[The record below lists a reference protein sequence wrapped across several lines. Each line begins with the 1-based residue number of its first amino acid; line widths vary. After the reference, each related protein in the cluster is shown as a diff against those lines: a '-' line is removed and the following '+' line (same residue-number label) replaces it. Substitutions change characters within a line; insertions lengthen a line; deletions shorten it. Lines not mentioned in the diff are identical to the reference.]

1 MKHSY
6 EVMYCDLKNR
16 LKKMRTNIKKTS
28 MLYTKSTGQKLTIN
42 EINNIVEEVGQQDPV
57 DNGAT

>member
-1 MKHSY
+1 
-6 EVMYCDLKNR
+6 
-16 LKKMRTNIKKTS
+16 MRTNIKKTS

-57 DNGAT
+57 DNSAT